1 MKLKLGQIVV
11 ATKETGVCNVGE
23 RGIVYELYERKWD
36 VSGTG
41 KRQGWGGGIG
51 ASVIFEQGL
60 YDGFSPDEQDA
71 MLKPLDLFD
80 EAAQAYRFTNVMRL
94 VSDYHKRVF
103 NFWPERGPHRQGED
117 NPA

>member
-23 RGIVYELYERKWD
+23 RGVVYEIYGR
-36 VSGTG
+36 G
-41 KRQGWGGGIG
+41 KPGGAG
-51 ASVIFEQGL
+51 ASIIFEQGL

-103 NFWPERGPHRQGED
+103 NFWPERGPHRQGE
-117 NPA
+117 